1 MGKALVIK
9 NVDFGT
15 NKLATVTFGDDI
27 PCTGIALNKDSTT
40 IENIGTTETLT
51 ATVTPADTTDA
62 IVWSTSDPNVV
73 DVIGGV
79 LTVVGVGTATIT
91 ATCGEQSASCD
102 VTTKNQIAYDYKLGA
117 YCGKTG
123 TGDVQYATLA
133 QASGGSPAYGGCYS
147 PDERVDEL
155 YLYTAIDSVKRIPI
169 KLSHGTKHLT
179 FTVPSNCRATV
190 FFTSM
195 TTGGSQYSQYAGIMG
210 GDASAYDSG
219 VALGNRIVD
228 VPANADSFTFNC
240 HYPNGTVTDQIMG
253 TVTVVES

>member
-9 NVDFGT
+9 NVNFGA
-15 NKLATVTFGDDI
+15 NKLTTVQLENEV
-27 PCTGIALNKDSTT
+27 PCTGISLSESTLT
-40 IENIGTTETLT
+40 LENVGTTETLT

-73 DVIGGV
+73 DVVSGV
-79 LTVVGVGTATIT
+79 LTVVGVGTVTIT

-102 VTTKNQIAYDYKLGA
+102 VTTKNQIVYDYKLGA
-117 YCGKTG
+117 YCGKAG

-155 YLYTAIDSVKRIPI
+155 YLYTVIDSVKRIPI
-169 KLSHGTKHLT
+169 KLSYGAKHLT

-190 FFTSM
+190 FFTST
-195 TTGGSQYSQYAGIMG
+195 TTGGTQYSQYAGIMG

-219 VALGNRIVD
+219 VPLGNRIVD